1 MKRKWY
7 VLGVGSMRLPGRPSS
22 FNAVGSM
29 GAVDMGDSIKLNS
42 RDRRN

>member
-7 VLGVGSMRLPGRPSS
+7 VLGVGSMRLPGRPFS

-29 GAVDMGDSIKLNS
+29 GAVDMEASINPTS
-42 RDRRN
+42 EARRN